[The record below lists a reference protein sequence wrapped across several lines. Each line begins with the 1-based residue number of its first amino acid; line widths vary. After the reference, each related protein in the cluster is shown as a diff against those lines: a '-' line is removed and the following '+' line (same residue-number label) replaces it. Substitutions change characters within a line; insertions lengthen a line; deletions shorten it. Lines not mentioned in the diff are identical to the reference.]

1 MPLTRL
7 RKKFT
12 PKRPVAKSGD
22 PPRPWP
28 VDPELARR
36 ADETRKRIAHA
47 RRQIALHVLPTRR
60 RDRGS
65 GDEARSAA
73 RAGRR

>member
-12 PKRPVAKSGD
+12 LKRPVAKTGD

-36 ADETRKRIAHA
+36 NVRLGWLLFGVFVLLFAGCVGV
-47 RRQIALHVLPTRR
+47 ALLYLHFQ
-60 RDRGS
+60 
-65 GDEARSAA
+65 
-73 RAGRR
+73 